1 MFCLLSPSQMHTE
14 NRCISWGLFR
24 RRLSKPAR
32 LGLSESFWYVLS
44 MVLQSSVPRR
54 MESIIT
60 FGVGTVDFSLIFPW
74 YVLAV
79 EARLQD
85 LEATT
90 TGELQRL
97 AEGQTELWATL
108 DQVKPWQ
115 FTRRL
120 ERGPRNN
127 MSGRLTQDISMGDWE
142 KDLRFSDA
150 KTLHIHHTN

>member
-1 MFCLLSPSQMHTE
+1 MLFLLSPSQMHTE

-24 RRLSKPAR
+24 RRLWTTRQAR
-32 LGLSESFWYVLS
+32 VVRIVL
-44 MVLQSSVPRR
+44 VCFKHGLQSSVPRR